1 MVYIFLFLLIVC
13 IDQFTKYLAYNR
25 LRLGGSKIIIENFL
39 KFTYVENTGAAF
51 GIFSQKTGILSI
63 VTILVCI
70 ILGFYFIKNYSS
82 LNTIVKIS
90 FTMILAG
97 AIGNLIDRIFRGFV
111 VDFIS
116 FRLFSFY
123 DFPVFNVADIFVVL
137 GAFLMFIFALFMD
150 EGNKIDG

>member
-111 VDFIS
+111 VDFVS
-116 FRLFSFY
+116 FRLFSFM
-123 DFPVFNVADIFVVL
+123 IFQ
-137 GAFLMFIFALFMD
+137 FLMLLISLLSLELSLCLSLLYLWMK
-150 EGNKIDG
+150 GIK

>member
-111 VDFIS
+111 VDFVS
-116 FRLFSFY
+116 FRLFLLWFSSF
-123 DFPVFNVADIFVVL
+123 
-137 GAFLMFIFALFMD
+137 
-150 EGNKIDG
+150 

>member
-1 MVYIFLFLLIVC
+1 M
-13 IDQFTKYLAYNR
+13 
-25 LRLGGSKIIIENFL
+25 
-39 KFTYVENTGAAF
+39 ENTGAAF

-111 VDFIS
+111 VDFVS
-116 FRLFSFY
+116 FRLFF
-123 DFPVFNVADIFVVL
+123 
-137 GAFLMFIFALFMD
+137 FL
-150 EGNKIDG
+150 